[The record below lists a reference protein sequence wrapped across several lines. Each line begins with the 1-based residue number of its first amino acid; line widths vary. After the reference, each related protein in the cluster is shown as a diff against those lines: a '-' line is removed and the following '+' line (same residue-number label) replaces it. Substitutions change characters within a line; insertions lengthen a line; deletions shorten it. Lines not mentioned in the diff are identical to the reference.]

1 MRLFA
6 LTVIASSLMACS
18 STTPPDPAKT
28 CNYRLRDLTVN
39 WYERNYWCVP
49 EGKAPV
55 SSPRIHNRQGE

>member
-39 WYERNYWCVP
+39 WYERSYWCVP
-49 EGKAPV
+49 DGAPNAASRGQDAGK
-55 SSPRIHNRQGE
+55 

>member
-6 LTVIASSLMACS
+6 LTVIASALMACS

-39 WYERNYWCVP
+39 WYERSYWCTPDAAPLPAVIG
-49 EGKAPV
+49 GK
-55 SSPRIHNRQGE
+55 HGH